1 MALSK
6 KGLRKLKH
14 HGVVFGWTIRSKPTY
29 SQAAFADRMTLAVQS
44 INTESSTIL
53 HVTLNM
59 SRPDNWI
66 SLHQTPV
73 TPTVIRDIID
83 MALKSGWQYDAG
95 GKAYELEY
103 AIEKSLQ
110 V

>member
-44 INTESSTIL
+44 MNTESSTIL
-53 HVTLNM
+53 HVTLSM

-66 SLHQTPV
+66 SPHQTQI
-73 TPTVIRDIID
+73 TPKVIRNIID

-103 AIEKSLQ
+103 TILKN